1 VRRQALVR
9 EADPHR
15 LYPIFGAQ
23 IQPHRLVRRLVDG
36 LARYMF
42 HTINDA
48 KRCAFWR
55 LRLQLHEPGSVEQ
68 PTFGFFSADLFF
80 G

>member
-1 VRRQALVR
+1 
-9 EADPHR
+9 
-15 LYPIFGAQ
+15 
-23 IQPHRLVRRLVDG
+23 LVRRLVDG

-55 LRLQLHEPGSVEQ
+55 LRLQLHEPGLERPYLQLSGRLKNNGDGHDQWWRYPVCYN
-68 PTFGFFSADLFF
+68 
-80 G
+80 